1 MALFFSSALSLE
13 PALGCL
19 LPLNKLFA
27 FWLVFL
33 SVNFQTN
40 KIMKKLL
47 KTAMFLACAALY
59 FADVH
64 AQEWVKTKDEPVS
77 LICISETVNEA
88 PDVVEIFQTTQSNYY
103 HDPRAPRFVLVDQ
116 KGKWGLGIGGYLQ
129 VKAEYD
135 FSGSVDNVDFFPS
148 EIDRRGVSSSQFQM
162 DMTNSTIFLKLV
174 GNSRLLGDFYVYT
187 SANWRGTGDNFRL
200 HNMYMSSR
208 NLLLGYTV
216 GTFMDLDAAPVTVDY
231 GGPCGMA
238 FYRTTQ
244 LRLSYVT
251 DMGLSMGLGLE
262 ASKPHGTSN
271 ASVTITSQ
279 RMPDIPVYVQYAFN
293 EDSHF
298 RVAGVVRNLSYRNL
312 LNGEKHNK
320 YGWGA
325 QASMLAT
332 MGKFQ
337 LKGQFTMGKGIGS
350 YINNVSNVGVD
361 LVPAAQEG
369 KMTMLRT
376 DAWYVGLQYNASSRF
391 FATATYSQTTL
402 HSAAGYATAFPE
414 AYRRGQYVVANMFM
428 NASENMQIGVEY
440 LHGWRTDFNG
450 EKCQANRI
458 NLSARYNF

>member
-1 MALFFSSALSLE
+1 ML
-13 PALGCL
+13 
-19 LPLNKLFA
+19 
-27 FWLVFL
+27 
-33 SVNFQTN
+33 
-40 KIMKKLL
+40 M
-47 KTAMFLACAALY
+47 CAA
-59 FADVH
+59 FGFSEAG
-64 AQEWVKTKDEPVS
+64 AQEWVNPKDEPIS

-116 KGKWGLGIGGYLQ
+116 EGKWGLGIGGYLQ

-174 GNSRLLGDFYVYT
+174 GSSRLLGDFYVYT
-187 SANWRGTGDNFRL
+187 SANWRGAGDDFRL
-200 HNMYMSSR
+200 HNMYLNSE
-208 NLLLGYTV
+208 NLLFGYTV
-216 GTFMDLDAAPVTVDY
+216 GAFMDLDAAPVTVDY

-244 LRLSYVT
+244 LRFKYAFEN
-251 DMGLSMGLGLE
+251 GLSMGVGVE
-262 ASKPHGTSN
+262 ASKASGTSN
-271 ASVTITSQ
+271 ASVAITSQ
-279 RMPDIPVYVQYAFN
+279 RMPNIPVFLQYAFN
-293 EDSHF
+293 KNNHI
-298 RVAGVVRNLSYRNL
+298 RLAGVVRNLSYRNL
-312 LNGEKHNK
+312 LDGEKHNK
-320 YGWGA
+320 YAWGA

-361 LVPAAQEG
+361 LVPSSTDG
-369 KMTMLRT
+369 KMTMLRA

-402 HSAAGYATAFPE
+402 HSNSGYATLFPD
-414 AYRRGQYVVANMFM
+414 AYRRGQYVVANMFV
-428 NASENMQIGVEY
+428 NASKNMQIGLEY

-450 EKCQANRI
+450 DKCQANRV

>member
-1 MALFFSSALSLE
+1 MLFLRV
-13 PALGCL
+13 G
-19 LPLNKLFA
+19 KLFS
-27 FWLVFL
+27 FWLVLL

-47 KTAMFLACAALY
+47 KVTLLCAFVAL
-59 FADVH
+59 FVDEAR
-64 AQEWVKTKDEPVS
+64 AQKWVKTDDEPVS

-116 KGKWGLGIGGYLQ
+116 EGKWGLGIGGYLQ

-135 FSGSVDNVDFFPS
+135 FSGSVDNVDFLPS
-148 EIDRRGVSSSQFQM
+148 DIDRRGVSSSQFQM

-187 SANWRGTGDNFRL
+187 SANWRGDGDNFRL
-200 HNMYMSSR
+200 HNMYMSSKY
-208 NLLLGYTV
+208 LLLGYTV
-216 GTFMDLDAAPVTVDY
+216 GTFMDLDASPVTVDY

-244 LRLSYVT
+244 LRLRYAY
-251 DMGLSMGLGLE
+251 DWGLSMGLALE
-262 ASKPHGTSN
+262 ASKPYGSSN
-271 ASVTITSQ
+271 ASVAITSQ
-279 RMPDIPVYVQYAFN
+279 RMPDVPFYVQYAFN
-293 EDSHF
+293 ENSHF
-298 RVAGVVRNLSYRNL
+298 RVGAVVRNLSYRDL
-312 LNGEKHNK
+312 LSGKKHNK
-320 YGWGA
+320 YAWGT

-337 LKGQFTMGKGIGS
+337 VKGQFTMGKGIGS

-361 LVPAAQEG
+361 LVPAAEDG

-402 HSAAGYATAFPE
+402 HNNSGYAEAYPG

-428 NASENMQIGVEY
+428 NASKNMQLGVEY